1 MVKSFLIM
9 LNSLLQIQLKQYLI
23 GNKIADKITRVSKTS
38 PKNNSE
44 TNVEEI
50 LRERY
55 IPPDRLIT

>member
-23 GNKIADKITRVSKTS
+23 GNEIADKITRVSKTS

-55 IPPDRLIT
+55 ISPDRLIT

>member
-44 TNVEEI
+44 TIVEEI

-55 IPPDRLIT
+55 ISPDRLIT